1 MDDDEEDVKDE
12 KVRRRVPKGLET
24 RATFSRRERERESVS
39 NCNLKS
45 VSRFIRI
52 LIIIYYKSFCY
63 VRAVQS

>member
-24 RATFSRRERERESVS
+24 RATFLRRERERESVS

>member
-1 MDDDEEDVKDE
+1 MDDDEEDVKEE

-24 RATFSRRERERESVS
+24 RVTFSRRERAF

-52 LIIIYYKSFCY
+52 LIIIYYKSFRY

>member
-1 MDDDEEDVKDE
+1 MDDDEEDVKEE

-24 RATFSRRERERESVS
+24 RATLFQGERERESVS

-63 VRAVQS
+63 VRAV